1 MERATRVA
9 DGRLVRDDAQPGLA
23 RLERGD
29 YAGARAS
36 LERALEG
43 LGAARERNVS
53 MIYELQLARAYVA
66 YAQAQL
72 EELGTPIK
80 ARELEALLQ
89 RAEGIYDGR
98 FNPGFTRG
106 LTLVNEL
113 RDQLA
118 LRR

>member
-1 MERATRVA
+1 RIKLAALDALTLGELTRAEELAAAALAGADSSGRATWFQ
-9 DGRLVRDDAQPGLA
+9 DLLSDLWLYGGLA

-72 EELGTPIK
+72 EEL
-80 ARELEALLQ
+80 
-89 RAEGIYDGR
+89 
-98 FNPGFTRG
+98 
-106 LTLVNEL
+106 
-113 RDQLA
+113 
-118 LRR
+118 